1 MAKITLQI
9 INRRIEK
16 VTLETG
22 KTLVKKAEP
31 NTTYQLLDEKGRLMT
46 DVKTEIAGNDL
57 AVFVE
62 GAEQPMI
69 VLQDYQL
76 YYPSQPAPF
85 LAETQASFVT
95 TESVAAVA
103 DMSTSAVSSL
113 STTQLVGTTLGS
125 LALITTDRVF
135 FHDSKSPLQKSA
147 HSKAAAEPN
156 SPAEEVKQPAAEPNS
171 PAEEV
176 KQPAAEPNSP
186 AEEVKQP
193 AAESNSPA
201 EEVKQP
207 AAEPNSPAEEVKQ
220 PAAESNSPAEEV
232 KPQVEESLLLD
243 DESSWSIISKPKDTV
258 VPEIEEA
265 PKVISRPKVVL
276 EPLPE
281 LPTLMEPATNRP
293 PVAAIAWD
301 SYVGGDDGIIS
312 KAEVDGKVR
321 LSGTY
326 DLKGADA
333 PAMITVLVG
342 GRPKFAQFDPA
353 AKTWWLEVESSEL
366 TSRGQGVA
374 ELVATITVVNNKK
387 QRGSAVAKI
396 NYTVDTVAQEP
407 EITFDKITGD
417 NLLSFA
423 EQEIEKTT
431 ISGSV
436 KYAKDGDYVKL
447 EIGQSVYYA
456 EVKDGRFSK
465 EVNTKNLIVHEKVS
479 ASIETVNVSGDV
491 AKGTAETYANVE
503 QIPLTVKLHS
513 VTEDNIVN
521 IAESEK
527 EITLSGTVTRAENGS
542 KVALTIGDQT
552 LITTVNNGEFSLPVS
567 GALLAK
573 NNKISAVVK
582 NTENMTASTEYAYET
597 ALDKPTIT
605 LNPITRDNKIDS
617 AEAEKAT
624 TAITGYVTGAK
635 DGSEVEVSCGCP
647 YCVGATWNTVKTK
660 VVGGA
665 FKVEFATAVLTADN
679 HKMIRAKVVAT
690 DEAGNSGEA
699 ETFRVYQV
707 VHTGS
712 DANLADLKP
721 VGDKNNFNKAFVE
734 KTEKFVY
741 RGTVWGKSIIQG
753 KDVVENVEIKLNGQ
767 TYSTTLG
774 KSSSNNVL
782 REFNTE
788 LKVADFA
795 NGNEMYV
802 IATIFNK
809 ESGKRFMISEKVDY
823 RYDLDATIGVNID
836 PINAGKTI
844 VVKDLAKVTALSGTL
859 DYDESDFNQKDIRV
873 IVTVNGKDYQANVS
887 GKSWSLT
894 LSTSEMAT
902 KEGENKLSVK
912 AVASDLAGNPATAE
926 NTTTY
931 QVDVTPP
938 MPKITLDTIGEHN
951 AVSKNGSSDVRVSGK
966 VTGDFVAG
974 ESVML
979 TLNGK
984 SVAAVI
990 QADGQFSIHMN
1001 ETELANSL
1009 VPSVLASYTTK
1020 DTVGNIGVAQT
1031 DLSYSVTQ
1039 GDIRI
1044 HLNDVTTD
1052 NVINVTEQSE
1062 TIRLSGAIS
1071 GSAATES
1078 AVVEITINGK
1088 VYKAT
1093 VANDLSF
1100 SLNVAATELIN
1111 TPNYNIKAVVRA
1123 GENSATT
1130 AKTFLVDANVAAQI
1144 DLTSLEEFRFT
1155 LEEKNP
1161 IVRISGEVEF
1171 DGVYAQGKNYKEVRQ
1186 ATITIG
1192 SKEYK
1197 VGVNDKTFFVDIA
1210 ASELKGL
1217 NGQAVSVKFTP
1228 NPKVYTLTKRDGIYD
1243 RHYIDAPEVTTK
1255 SITLKGDYLKVTNL
1269 DQYSIAYQE
1278 QTALVKGSVFGTAKE
1293 GDKVVLT
1300 VGDRTV
1306 TTKVL
1311 ADKTF
1316 SAEVSKVLLST
1327 SDKISAT
1334 LETKDLSGKKI
1345 RVVDQ
1350 EVYGVAQDVTGE
1362 KKIGLIP
1369 VPKTVQDDHSQAD
1382 WNTAYFVK
1390 RLGGFGTTYNV
1401 PAGSPQEK
1409 PAVIKYY
1416 FHGSE
1421 QLEFETG
1428 GSVPSDALQDTRLK
1442 EIFREVYDQ
1451 YSSYLNVEFVES
1463 KVVPVTDRQSLVIN
1477 FGKMTNGSAAVAMS
1491 GGNIT
1496 WNAGNDYKSWGEDY
1510 SYYTALHEI
1519 GHTLGMPHTDST
1531 TEFGKDYLIEDSS
1544 EFSVMSYNRYVNNS
1558 LYQKLHSLR
1567 MYDLAYLQNRFGV
1580 NAKSRAGD
1588 DIYTFANFNTYASDG
1603 GRYIWDGAGIDTF
1616 DASKE
1621 QAGVYVNLNPG
1632 SWIYVGEAKEKNFL
1646 IKSVHSS
1653 KQDVKIYFG
1662 LPDKATVD
1670 SNGAVNAPL
1679 DISDVEYT
1687 KGQAYIGQGTQI
1699 ENLLGSAYNDTLIGN
1714 AADNNIYG
1722 GAGDDMIEGGAGN
1735 DHLDGGKG
1743 MDTLKGGLGDDLY
1756 FINDADLIVE
1766 DVDQGTDWVI
1776 STVNYQLTANVENL
1790 TLVGS
1795 TATQATGNDLDNI
1808 LIANN
1813 IGNTLTGGKGN
1824 DRLVGGLGADT
1835 LIGGEGEDTF
1845 VFNASL
1851 NGKADVITDF
1861 SAEDKIE
1868 LSKTIFSSLTSADKV
1883 IEHIQYDSSTG
1894 KLSYD
1899 SDGSGKGNAIHFAT
1913 LSTSSLFTV
1922 ESNVFII
1929 A

>member
-1 MAKITLQI
+1 MKKITLKT
-9 INRRIEK
+9 INHRIEEQA
-16 VTLETG
+16 LDAG
-22 KTLVKKAEP
+22 KTIVKKAELG
-31 NTTYQLLDEKGRLMT
+31 TKYQLLNENEQLIQPI
-46 DVKTEIAGNDL
+46 KTQIIDNDL
-57 AVFVE
+57 LIFLE
-62 GAEQPMI
+62 STTQPSLI
-69 VLQDYQL
+69 LQDYQL
-76 YYPSQPAPF
+76 YYPIQNAQF
-85 LAETQASFVT
+85 LAEIQASFATAESAAEISTLT
-95 TESVAAVA
+95 T
-103 DMSTSAVSSL
+103 SSL
-113 STTQLVGTTLGS
+113 STAQLASIVLGSAATLGVGMGMFQS
-125 LALITTDRVF
+125 FKSNSTTRSSSTLPVEEPKPPVEEPKPPVEEPKPPVEEPKPPVEEPKPPVEEPKPPVEEP
-135 FHDSKSPLQKSA
+135 KSPVEEPKPPVEEPKPPVEEPKPPVEEPKPPVEEPKPPVEEPDEKLKPAEDRSAWEIVPKPKSA
-147 HSKAAAEPN
+147 
-156 SPAEEVKQPAAEPNS
+156 
-171 PAEEV
+171 
-176 KQPAAEPNSP
+176 
-186 AEEVKQP
+186 
-193 AAESNSPA
+193 
-201 EEVKQP
+201 
-207 AAEPNSPAEEVKQ
+207 
-220 PAAESNSPAEEV
+220 
-232 KPQVEESLLLD
+232 VE
-243 DESSWSIISKPKDTV
+243 
-258 VPEIEEA
+258 PEIEPTPEVT
-265 PKVISRPKVVL
+265 PPPKVVL
-276 EPLPE
+276 PPLPA
-281 LPTLMEPATNRP
+281 LAPLTEPAADKA
-293 PVAAIAWD
+293 PVATIAWD
-301 SYVGGDDGIIS
+301 RYIGGEDGIIS
-312 KAEVDGKVR
+312 KSEVEGKVR

-326 DLKGADA
+326 DVKGSVGTVS
-333 PAMITVLVG
+333 ITISGLPPVPVNV
-342 GRPKFAQFDPA
+342 DSTS
-353 AKTWWLEVESSEL
+353 KTWWVEVDTSLLLARGEGEQTL
-366 TSRGQGVA
+366 TANIIAVHSTKKILRGRASA
-374 ELVATITVVNNKK
+374 ELK
-387 QRGSAVAKI
+387 
-396 NYTVDTVAQEP
+396 YTVDTVAQEP

-417 NLLSFA
+417 SLLSFA

-456 EVKDGRFSK
+456 EVKGGRFSK

-503 QIPLTVKLHS
+503 QIPLTVKLNS

-527 EITLSGTVTRAENGS
+527 DITLSGTVTRAENGS
-542 KVALTIGDQT
+542 TVTLTIGDQN
-552 LITTVNNGEFSLPVS
+552 LITTVNNGEFSLQVS

-605 LNPITRDNKIDS
+605 LNPITKDNKIDS
-617 AEAEKAT
+617 TEAEQAT

-647 YCVGATWNTVKTK
+647 YCAGATWNTVKTK

-679 HKMIRAKVVAT
+679 HKMIRAKVIAT

-699 ETFRVYQV
+699 ETSRVYQV
-707 VHTGS
+707 VNTGS

-734 KTEKFVY
+734 KTEKFIY
-741 RGTVWGKSIIQG
+741 SGTVWGKQIRAGSET
-753 KDVVENVEIKLNGQ
+753 VEKVEIKLNGQ
-767 TYSTTLG
+767 TYSTTLSANG
-774 KSSSNNVL
+774 GVL
-782 REFNTE
+782 RDFKTE

-802 IATIFNK
+802 VATVVDK
-809 ESGKRFMISEKVDY
+809 ESGKRFVISEKVDY

-844 VVKDLAKVTALSGTL
+844 VVKDLAKETALSGTL
-859 DYDESDFNQKDIRV
+859 DYDESDFNQKDIQV
-873 IVTVNGKDYQANVS
+873 IVTINGKAYQADVS
-887 GKSWSLT
+887 GKNWSLT
-894 LSTSEMAT
+894 LPISEMAT
-902 KEGENKLSVK
+902 KEGENTLSAKV
-912 AVASDLAGNPATAE
+912 VANDLAGNPATAE
-926 NTTTY
+926 NTTIY
-931 QVDVTPP
+931 QVDITPP
-938 MPKITLDTIGEHN
+938 MPQITLDPIGEHN

-984 SVAAVI
+984 SIAAVI

-1020 DTVGNIGVAQT
+1020 DAAGNIGVAQT

-1071 GSAATES
+1071 GSAATKS

-1186 ATITIG
+1186 AIITIG

-1197 VGVNDKTFFVDIA
+1197 VGVNEKTFFVDIA

-1228 NPKVYTLTKRDGIYD
+1228 NPKLYTLTKRDGIYD

-1255 SITLKGDYLKVTNL
+1255 SMTLKGDYLKVTNL

-1278 QTALVKGSVFGTAKE
+1278 QTALVKGSVSGTAKE

-1334 LETKDLSGKKI
+1334 LETTDLSGKKI
-1345 RVVDQ
+1345 QVVDQ
-1350 EVYGVAQDVTGE
+1350 EMYGVAQDVTGE

-1390 RLGGFGTTYNV
+1390 RLGGFGLSYNV
-1401 PAGSPQEK
+1401 PMGSPQEK

-1416 FHGSE
+1416 FQGSE
-1421 QLEFETG
+1421 QLEFETD
-1428 GSVPSDALQDTRLK
+1428 GSIPGDALQDTRLK
-1442 EIFREVYDQ
+1442 EIFREVYEQ

-1496 WNAGNDYKSWGEDY
+1496 WNASNDYKSWGEDY

-1519 GHTLGMPHTDST
+1519 GHTLGMPHTDAE
-1531 TEFGKDYLIEDSS
+1531 TEFGKGYLIEDSS

-1588 DIYTFANFNTYASDG
+1588 DVYTFADFNTYASDG

-1621 QAGVYVNLNPG
+1621 MEGVYVNLNPG
-1632 SWIYVGEAKEKNFL
+1632 SWIYVGETKEKNFV
-1646 IKSVHSS
+1646 IKAVNGNT
-1653 KQDVKIYFG
+1653 QDVKEYFD
-1662 LPDKATVD
+1662 LPANAIVD
-1670 SNGAVNAPL
+1670 SNGNVNAAL
-1679 DISDVEYT
+1679 DIPNVEYT

-1735 DHLDGGKG
+1735 DYLDGGKG
-1743 MDTLKGGLGDDLY
+1743 IDTLKGGLGDDLY

-1766 DVDQGTDWVI
+1766 EIDQGTDWVI
-1776 STVNYQLTANVENL
+1776 STINYRLTTNVENL

-1795 TATQATGNDLDNI
+1795 TATQATGNDLDNM

-1813 IGNTLTGGKGN
+1813 IGNTLNGGKGN

-1845 VFNASL
+1845 VFNTAL
-1851 NGKADVITDF
+1851 NGKVDTIDLHV
-1861 SAEDKIE
+1861 EDKIE
-1868 LSKTIFSSLTSADKV
+1868 LSRKIFTALSV
-1883 IEHIQYDSSTG
+1883 DSNISEFITLKDG
-1894 KLSYD
+1894 KLYYD
-1899 SDGSGKGNAIHFAT
+1899 SDKSGITDPIHFAT
-1913 LSTSSLFTV
+1913 ITSNLDALTTQQ
-1922 ESNVFII
+1922 FII
-1929 A
+1929 V

>member
-95 TESVAAVA
+95 TESAAEI
-103 DMSTSAVSSL
+103 STLTTSSL
-113 STTQLVGTTLGS
+113 STAQLASIVLGSAATLGVGMS
-125 LALITTDRVF
+125 MFQSFKSNSTTRSSSTLPVE
-135 FHDSKSPLQKSA
+135 
-147 HSKAAAEPN
+147 EPKLPVKEPKPPVEEPEEMLK
-156 SPAEEVKQPAAEPNS
+156 PAEDRSAWEIV
-171 PAEEV
+171 
-176 KQPAAEPNSP
+176 
-186 AEEVKQP
+186 
-193 AAESNSPA
+193 
-201 EEVKQP
+201 
-207 AAEPNSPAEEVKQ
+207 
-220 PAAESNSPAEEV
+220 
-232 KPQVEESLLLD
+232 PQ
-243 DESSWSIISKPKDTV
+243 SKPAV
-258 VPEIEEA
+258 EPEIE
-265 PKVISRPKVVL
+265 PTPVLTPPSKVVL
-276 EPLPE
+276 PA
-281 LPTLMEPATNRP
+281 LPTLAPLIEPASDKA
-293 PVAAIAWD
+293 PVATIAWD
-301 SYVGGDDGIIS
+301 RYIGGEDGIIS
-312 KAEVDGKVR
+312 KSEVEGKVR

-326 DLKGADA
+326 DVKGSVGAVLITVSGLPPMAVNVDSTNKIWWVEVDTPLLLA
-333 PAMITVLVG
+333 KGEGEQTLTAMINAVHSTKRILR
-342 GRPKFAQFDPA
+342 GRA
-353 AKTWWLEVESSEL
+353 S
-366 TSRGQGVA
+366 A
-374 ELVATITVVNNKK
+374 ELK
-387 QRGSAVAKI
+387 
-396 NYTVDTVAQEP
+396 YTVDTVAQEP

-417 NLLSFA
+417 SLLSFA

-436 KYAKDGDYVKL
+436 KHAKDGDYVKL

-491 AKGTAETYANVE
+491 ARGTAETYANVE

-699 ETFRVYQV
+699 ETSRVYQV

-741 RGTVWGKSIIQG
+741 RGTVWGISIIQG
-753 KDVVENVEIKLNGQ
+753 KDIVEKVEVKLNGN
-767 TYSTTLG
+767 TYLTTLS
-774 KSSSNNVL
+774 KSESNNVL

-788 LKVADFA
+788 LNVADFA
-795 NGNEMYV
+795 NSNEMYV
-802 IATIFNK
+802 VATIFNK
-809 ESGKRFMISEKVDY
+809 ESGKRFVISEKVDY

-844 VVKDLAKVTALSGTL
+844 VVKDLAKATALSGTL

-873 IVTVNGKDYQANVS
+873 IVTVNGKDYQTNVS

-894 LSTSEMAT
+894 LPISEMAT

-1255 SITLKGDYLKVTNL
+1255 SMTLKGDYLKVTNL

-1278 QTALVKGSVFGTAKE
+1278 QTTLVKGSVFGTAKE

-1334 LETKDLSGKKI
+1334 LETTDLSGKKI

-1588 DIYTFANFNTYASDG
+1588 DIYTFADFNTYASDG

-1632 SWIYVGEAKEKNFL
+1632 SWIYVGETKEKNFV
-1646 IKSVHSS
+1646 IKAVNSNT
-1653 KQDVKIYFG
+1653 QDVKVYFD
-1662 LPDKATVD
+1662 LPKSAIVD
-1670 SNGAVNAPL
+1670 SNNGKINEAIGIPN
-1679 DISDVEYT
+1679 VEYT

-1699 ENLLGSAYNDTLIGN
+1699 ENLLGSAHNDTLIGN

-1735 DHLDGGKG
+1735 DYLDGGKG